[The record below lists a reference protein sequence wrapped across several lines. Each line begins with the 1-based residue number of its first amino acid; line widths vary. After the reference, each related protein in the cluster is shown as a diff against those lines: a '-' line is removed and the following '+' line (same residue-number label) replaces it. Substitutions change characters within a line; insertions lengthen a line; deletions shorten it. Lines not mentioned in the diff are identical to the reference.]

1 MSNGKLDFSEF
12 HRTRRHM
19 YRKSAHIEQLLTGLE
34 FSRFDRSANDRML
47 SIDPAK
53 VRHRAE
59 RNRQIMSMQ
68 HVYGMPGHLIR
79 RAQQI
84 AVSIFLEGVAPA
96 DITPVQYAALVAI
109 NDNPG
114 IDATR
119 LSAFIA
125 FDRSTLGN
133 VLERMESKRLILRV
147 PHKADKRIK
156 LLHLSLHGKTVLDE
170 IEPRVR
176 KAQERILAPLS
187 PDDRETFMRI
197 LSQLVESNN
206 EISRAPLKSVG

>member
-1 MSNGKLDFSEF
+1 M
-12 HRTRRHM
+12 
-19 YRKSAHIEQLLTGLE
+19 
-34 FSRFDRSANDRML
+34 
-47 SIDPAK
+47 
-53 VRHRAE
+53 
-59 RNRQIMSMQ
+59 
-68 HVYGMPGHLIR
+68 YGMPGHLIR

-96 DITPVQYAALVAI
+96 EITPVQYAALVAI

-119 LSAFIA
+119 LSAYIA

-133 VLERMESKRLILRV
+133 VLERMESKGLILRV
-147 PHKADKRIK
+147 PHKADKRVK
-156 LLHLSLHGKTVLDE
+156 LLHLALHGKAVLDE

-176 KAQERILAPLS
+176 DAQERILEPLS
-187 PDDRETFMRI
+187 AGDREVFMRL

-206 EISRAPLKSVG
+206 EVSRVPLKSVG